1 MAAQRQESHLRT
13 YGVGIIGL
21 GVMGRAMAE
30 AMAAHPRFRVVAGF
44 DPAIGPEDPIRDRVA
59 LCADAASVAADPAV
73 DCLYVASPPAR
84 HEDAVRLAVAARKP
98 LLCEKPLAATTEAA
112 WRSVEAVEAARLPAA
127 VNFIFATE
135 PAAVRLAALA
145 QSGALGPVEAAR
157 LTLRF
162 RAWPRG
168 WQRRAGSWLAGAAEG
183 GFTREVAS
191 HFLFLAN
198 RLLGRPRID
207 QVSVERGSAGTET
220 RLGARLVYPAA
231 TLEIDGAVAG
241 EREDENR
248 FELIGSKGTVALID
262 WERLERD
269 GAPVALEPAPAGQL
283 DGLAAL
289 LDGKPHSLCSFREAA
304 EVVDLVEAMLAA
316 RTGSPFAGGG
326 PAAQPR

>member
-1 MAAQRQESHLRT
+1 MAARQQDTPTRT
-13 YGVGIIGL
+13 YGVGVIGL

-44 DPAIGPEDPIRDRVA
+44 DPAIQPEDPIRDRVA

-84 HEDAVRLAVAARKP
+84 HEEAVRLAVRAGKP

-112 WRSVEAVEAARLPAA
+112 WRSVEAVEAAGLPAA

-145 QSGALGPVEAAR
+145 QSGALGPIEAAR

-168 WQRRAGSWLAGAAEG
+168 WQRGAGSWLAGAAEG

-198 RLLGRPRID
+198 RLLGQPRID
-207 QVSVERGSAGTET
+207 KVSIERGSAGTET
-220 RLGARLVYPAA
+220 RVSAVLAYPAA

-248 FELIGSKGTVALID
+248 FELIGSRSRAALVD

-283 DGLAAL
+283 DGWAAL
-289 LDGKPHSLCSFREAA
+289 LDGKPHPLCSFREAA
-304 EVVDLVEAMLAA
+304 EVVEIVETMLAG
-316 RTGSPFAGGG
+316 RTG
-326 PAAQPR
+326 